1 MNHLLTVLIL
11 STAAVLS
18 SCAGSDDGGTC
29 PDPQAT
35 MITGLGQS
43 TLLAQSDAQLESGLV
58 QFDIFEISQPVQA
71 DRFMLAVIA
80 NAQFVASQFKSPSSL
95 LARIGNYFVSNAS
108 ALTCIA
114 PEFISQQPLANITIT
129 SDTVVSALYPAGSNL
144 AAAFRVG
151 KQSISSPESGAPTGS
166 IVARAPHNRETIT
179 EYLSAQPQVPLLL
192 AMTLD
197 IDDPIASQHVFTIT
211 YTLDD
216 GSIYTTQTAPVSIT
230 P

>member
-1 MNHLLTVLIL
+1 MNHLLTVSIL

-29 PDPQAT
+29 PEPQAT

-43 TLLAQSDAQLESGLV
+43 ILLAQSDAQLESGLV
-58 QFDIFEISQPVQA
+58 QFDTFEISQPVQA
-71 DRFMLAVIA
+71 DRFMLAVVA
-80 NAQFVASQFKSPSSL
+80 NAQFVDSQVKSPSSL
-95 LARIGNYFVSNAS
+95 LARIGNFLVSNAS
-108 ALTCIA
+108 ALTCVA
-114 PEFISQQPLANITIT
+114 PEFVSQQALADITIT
-129 SDTVVSALYPAGSNL
+129 SDTAVSALYPTGGNL

-151 KQSISSPESGAPTGS
+151 KQSISSPEFGTPTGS
-166 IVARAPHNRETIT
+166 IVARAPDNRESIT
-179 EYLSAQPQVPLLL
+179 EYLSAKPQAPLLL

-197 IDDPIASQHVFTIT
+197 IDDPIATQHVFTIT

-216 GSIYTTQTAPVSIT
+216 GSIYTTQTEPVSIT